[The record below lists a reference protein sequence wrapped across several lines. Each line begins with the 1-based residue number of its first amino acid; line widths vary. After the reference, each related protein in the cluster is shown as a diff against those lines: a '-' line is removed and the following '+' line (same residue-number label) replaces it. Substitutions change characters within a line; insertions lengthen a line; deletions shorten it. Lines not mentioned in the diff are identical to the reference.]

1 MSRLGKRAREALADE
16 SGFTL
21 PEVLVTS
28 VLLVV
33 VLFSLYG
40 IFDASVRVF
49 ALGNDRT
56 EATETA
62 RLGLSRMEREIRA
75 AVQPTGATQLL
86 LDRQQSSIRF
96 RHSPNC
102 NPADPA
108 CTPETVTY
116 RLNGSALERN
126 TQPVVENVSAVEFK
140 YCSTPSECTPEK
152 VVNEAET
159 RIVRISLTVT
169 KNGRAQN
176 LSTDVYLR
184 NRE

>member
-1 MSRLGKRAREALADE
+1 MSRLGRRAREALADE

-75 AVQPTGATQLL
+75 AVQPTNAAGPLITG
-86 LDRQQSSIRF
+86 SENGITF

-116 RLNGSALERN
+116 ARNSSERTLTRN
-126 TQPVVENVSAVEFK
+126 NQSVVENVDALTFGYCNAPGACSA
-140 YCSTPSECTPEK
+140 SPQSD
-152 VVNEAET
+152 T